1 MELLEG
7 YLYHI
12 KEEFFDLLNDP
23 TLMDNKQNKRPTYF
37 VIKDDDTKIL
47 WFIPLSRKIE
57 KYKILRLQKIKK
69 YKRCS
74 TILIEKIG
82 GNMSAILI
90 QNAFPTIEKYIDH
103 IHTSNDIPIKVT
115 NNLKEKILK
124 NFTFSMNQ
132 YKTFNK
138 NIFLSNMEININI
151 VLKLIENDKI

>member
-23 TLMDNKQNKRPTYF
+23 ALMDNKQNKRPTYF
-37 VIKDDDTKIL
+37 VIKDDETKIL
-47 WFIPLSRKIE
+47 WFIPLSRKVE

-69 YKRCS
+69 YRRCS

-82 GNMSAILI
+82 GNMSTILI

-103 IHTSNDIPIKVT
+103 IHTINNIPLKVT
-115 NNLKEKILK
+115 EALKEKILK
-124 NFTFSMNQ
+124 NFIFSMNQ
-132 YKTFNK
+132 YKSINK
-138 NIFLSNMEININI
+138 KIFLSNMEDNI
-151 VLKLIENDKI
+151 KLILKEIEMDKN

>member
-1 MELLEG
+1 MKLLEG

-37 VIKDDDTKIL
+37 VIKDENTKIL

-57 KYKILRLQKIKK
+57 KYRILRIQKIKK

-82 GNMSAILI
+82 GNTSAILI
-90 QNAFPTIEKYIDH
+90 QNAFPTLDKYIDH
-103 IHTSNDIPIKVT
+103 IHTSNNTSIKVT
-115 NNLKEKILK
+115 NAIKDKILK
-124 NFTFSMNQ
+124 NFIFSMNQ

-138 NIFLSNMEININI
+138 NIFLSNMETNINI
-151 VLKLIENDKI
+151 VLKLIENDET